1 MKQRNSEN
9 ISSKKIQSLDY
20 TIANNENIVKIS
32 EKLIRQNMEAYRKM
46 ANFPK
51 KANQNPWLKLEE
63 KAVEAYEQSLKE
75 TPYTTFIEVPY
86 KVDMRGISN
95 YLRQKCCSF
104 DELTDAEKA
113 KFVDGDLSD
122 FREYLKQHNLHS
134 SF

>member
-1 MKQRNSEN
+1 M
-9 ISSKKIQSLDY
+9 I
-20 TIANNENIVKIS
+20 
-32 EKLIRQNMEAYRKM
+32 
-46 ANFPK
+46 
-51 KANQNPWLKLEE
+51 LKLEE